1 MSQKKFGDLCPLCG
15 GEKERGTTKF
25 PAELGSGARLAR
37 KPGAPESKY
46 DAPFK
51 VVFEAIRELM
61 TPPTSK
67 RRKIGFLVQETAATY
82 ARH

>member
-1 MSQKKFGDLCPLCG
+1 MSQKKFGDLCPLCT
-15 GEKERGTTKF
+15 GEKEQGTTKF
-25 PAELGSGARLAR
+25 PAELVSGARLTR
-37 KPGAPESKY
+37 KPAAPESKY